1 MSEKID
7 VLIIG
12 AGPAGVA
19 AGIGAKREG
28 AENVVVIERDW
39 DLGGILQQCIHPGF
53 GLRTF
58 KEELTGPEYMHRF
71 IQQAHEAGVEFRTN
85 TMVFQIDAPSLPP
98 FNSPLGRGDE
108 RVAGVLAS
116 PVQGEVAEGRRGRNI
131 AQGEVSE
138 SRRSRSGV
146 TVWTMNKERGI
157 ESLNPSA
164 IVLTMGC
171 RERPLGAIRIPGTR
185 PAGIYTAGT
194 AQRFVNMEGYMPGK
208 RAVILGSGDIGL
220 IMARR
225 MIWEGATVEGVYEV
239 MSWPGG
245 LRRNIAQCLD
255 DYGIPFHLRTTV
267 TRIHGNDRLE
277 GVTVAEVDDHMTPIA
292 GTERY
297 VECDTLLL
305 AIGLIPEN
313 ELSRMAGVEIHPVTG
328 GPVVNDLLQTS
339 NPAIFA
345 AGNVVIVYD
354 LVDNVSDEGLIAG
367 ANAAKFAAGKI
378 SPSARIPVKGG
389 ENVRLYSPQIVTGE
403 TDATIFM
410 RVTHPIEE
418 ACRVFAVCD
427 NGAELYSQRLRY
439 ARPGEMNEVRINA
452 EKLRGAGK
460 VSGITIDIQAVKK

>member
-1 MSEKID
+1 MSNNNID

-19 AGIGAKREG
+19 AGIGAKKEG
-28 AENVVVIERDW
+28 AERVVVLERDW

-58 KEELTGPEYMHRF
+58 REELTGPEYMHRF

-85 TMVFQIDAPSLPP
+85 TMVFQIDKDS
-98 FNSPLGRGDE
+98 NS
-108 RVAGVLAS
+108 
-116 PVQGEVAEGRRGRNI
+116 
-131 AQGEVSE
+131 
-138 SRRSRSGV
+138 
-146 TVWTMNKERGI
+146 VWTMNKERGI
-157 ESLNPSA
+157 ECLNPKS

-171 RERPLGAIRIPGTR
+171 RERPAGAIRIPGTR

-225 MIWEGATVEGVYEV
+225 MIWEGAEVEGVYEV

-255 DYGIPFHLRTTV
+255 DYGIPFHLQTTV
-267 TRIHGNDRLE
+267 MKIHGADRLE
-277 GVTVAEVDDHMTPIA
+277 GVTVAKVDEKLNPIK
-292 GTERY
+292 GTERF
-297 VECDTLLL
+297 VPCDTLLL

-313 ELSRMAGVEIHPVTG
+313 ELSRMAGIEIHPVTG

-339 NPAIFA
+339 NPAVFA

-378 SPSARIPVKGG
+378 SPNVKRIPVKGG
-389 ENVRLYSPQIVTGE
+389 ENVRLYSPQFVTGE
-403 TDATIFM
+403 SDTIIYM
-410 RVTHPIEE
+410 RVTHPIEG
-418 ACRVFAVCD
+418 ACKVV
-427 NGAELYSQRLRY
+427 AEPGLYTQKLRY
-439 ARPGEMNEVRINA
+439 ARPGEMNEARIKA
-452 EKLRGAGK
+452 ADIKAKPDLKE
-460 VSGITIDIQAVKK
+460 ITIDIQAL

>member
-1 MSEKID
+1 MSNNKNIATPDGRQD

-19 AGIGAKREG
+19 AGIGAKKEG
-28 AENVVVIERDW
+28 AKNVVVLERDW

-58 KEELTGPEYMHRF
+58 REELTGPEYMHRF
-71 IQQAHEAGVEFRTN
+71 IKEAHEVGVEFRTN
-85 TMVFQIDAPSLPP
+85 TMVFQIDKE
-98 FNSPLGRGDE
+98 N
-108 RVAGVLAS
+108 
-116 PVQGEVAEGRRGRNI
+116 N
-131 AQGEVSE
+131 
-138 SRRSRSGV
+138 

-157 ESLNPSA
+157 ECLNPKS

-225 MIWEGATVEGVYEV
+225 MIWEGAEVEGVYEV

-255 DYGIPFHLRTTV
+255 DYGIPFHLKTTV
-267 TRIHGNDRLE
+267 TKIHGADRLE
-277 GVTVAEVDDHMTPIA
+277 GVTVAEVDDTMTPIK
-292 GTERY
+292 GTERFI
-297 VECDTLLL
+297 ECDTLLL
-305 AIGLIPEN
+305 AVGLIPEN
-313 ELSRMAGVEIHPVTG
+313 ELSRMAGIEIHPVTG

-339 NPAIFA
+339 NPAVFA

-367 ANAAKFAAGKI
+367 ANAAKFALGKI
-378 SPSARIPVKGG
+378 SPDIKKIPVKGG
-389 ENVRLYSPQIVTGE
+389 QNVRLFSPQFITGE
-403 TDATIFM
+403 KDTIIYM
-410 RVTHPIEE
+410 RVTHPIEG
-418 ACRVFAVCD
+418 ACKVT
-427 NGAELYSQRLRY
+427 AEPGLYTQRLRY
-439 ARPGEMNEVRINA
+439 ARPGEMNEARIKA
-452 EKLRGAGK
+452 
-460 VSGITIDIQAVKK
+460 SAVKANPNLKEIIVDVQPV